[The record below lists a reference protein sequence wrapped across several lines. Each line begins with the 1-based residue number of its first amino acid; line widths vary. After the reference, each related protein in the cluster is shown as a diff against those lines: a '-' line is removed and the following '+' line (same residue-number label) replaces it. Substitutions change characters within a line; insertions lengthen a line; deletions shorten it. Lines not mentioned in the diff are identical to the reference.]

1 MQQTEFKYPVFEA
14 NQVLTNAH
22 LNDIFEYLDEQG
34 RLTRANLIG
43 VGLVCDLEFTV
54 DTASAA
60 IRLSRGCG
68 ITTEGYL
75 IIEPED
81 VVLTA
86 YREYV
91 MPLDV
96 DYPPFKQAPAVQYP
110 LWELFPAGTP
120 STTPLGS
127 PANFFEDKALLLF
140 LELKKEGLRNCS
152 PNDCNDKGSEINA
165 TVRRLLIRISDL
177 EQIISKANDLN
188 TGATAADIESVLMA
202 RLNLPDIRLPRY
214 DVPNTGPVTSNQ
226 VYAAFLEVFRRNNL
240 TSRTGNAL
248 TAAYNAFLPIVE
260 NLYPVNPFDG
270 FSSAFGFLDT
280 APQNAGQVRFL
291 QYYYDLFDD
300 LLKAYDELRDK
311 GIELMCACC
320 PSEHLFPRHLMLGAL
335 FPAASINPG
344 IYRHH
349 FLASAAVGDCE
360 NRTLEVVQLFR
371 RLVEMTIRFSNTPS
385 MPPQSGNP
393 KLDSQI
399 RLTPSKL
406 GDFPL
411 SEKAIP
417 YYYQQNGT
425 PALYQLWN
433 AEKTRRH
440 RANQNL
446 SYRSYEYVP
455 AAPIFITEPLRYDLE
470 PNNFLRVEGHLGKG
484 YRSVM
489 ETLLHIKKLER
500 LPIEIIALRTGE
512 YDENMSENFS
522 QSECR
527 FQDLEAL
534 YDALREDILHTLCEG
549 VRYFYDVQ
557 MSEGTYSGGT
567 PSLPLLVRCAPGF
580 RHRANTVG
588 AWFERFLSVIRGK
601 NYIDVDQNN
610 IESETLGVYC
620 TLFAG
625 TTAPPDQYFSHVVAI
640 YYLMKL
646 SEILPESL
654 NMLAYNDFENKYQDL
669 KEFVRFFRNNAQTN
683 IASQFAAY
691 IPQEDLID
699 QFDHILYGCK
709 LSPIK
714 SVHEE
719 YNRRLRE
726 IRQKQFLNHFLQHHP
741 GIQHQAG
748 GVPLGG
754 TFIVVYHDPPVRT
767 GGDIRDTIAN
777 ALVYETLQTSATNVG
792 GIRGRITDAATGEPL
807 IGTTVL
813 LLGTTQGTVTDIEG
827 NFLFSNLA
835 PGIYTITFSYTG
847 YANRRYSNIQVNP
860 GQIAVINLA
869 MGPEG
874 AFIDEVLGPDVSPLR
889 DRVIA
894 SAVNELPRGAVIAD
908 FFLPYICCSD
918 CAPIQFVLPA
928 EVQEMLET
936 CEYRWAS
943 RNSFLR
949 SLERDYRF
957 TITRYRI
964 NGTDVI
970 ATPHLITISVDVI
983 RQQGL
988 QAVIA
993 ALNALNGLVFG
1004 LGTTYSYITIQRYQS
1019 HTFELVIQ
1027 EADEDDVFTYTQ
1039 NGVQLNGGAY
1049 AYGEKINCRQVPV
1062 NEEEAPCTLPCGGV
1076 VQTCRYR
1083 LRQGGYKFLRIISM
1097 SVNTE
1102 SGGEIQFPAV
1112 EGAIMEFTPS
1122 SPANNLLFVNG
1133 DNIDIKVLV
1142 DILNETFLP
1151 SSMAAHQIA
1160 FQYEDIPGSV
1170 GGLIA
1175 ISRYECMDIKL
1186 TLETNLGRLIFTKA
1200 GIFSGDVDPAVVP
1213 NSPATNCTNANIC
1226 P

>member
-43 VGLVCDLEFTV
+43 IGLVCGLEFTV
-54 DTASAA
+54 DTVSAA
-60 IRLSRGCG
+60 IHLSRGCG
-68 ITTEGYL
+68 ITSQGYL

-81 VVLTA
+81 VALTA

-96 DYPPFKQAPAVQYP
+96 DYPSFKQAPAVQYP
-110 LWELFPAGTP
+110 LWELFPADTP
-120 STTPLGS
+120 STTSLGS
-127 PANFFEDKALLLF
+127 PANFLEDKALLLF

-248 TAAYNAFLPIVE
+248 TAAYHAFLPIVE

-270 FSSAFGFLDT
+270 FSAAFGFLDT

-320 PSEHLFPRHLMLGAL
+320 PSEDLFPRHLMLGAL
-335 FPAASINPG
+335 FPAVSVNPG

-433 AEKTRRH
+433 AEKSRRH

-455 AAPIFITEPLRYDLE
+455 AAPIFVTEPLRYDLE

-489 ETLLHIKKLER
+489 DTLLHIKKEER

-522 QSECR
+522 QAECR
-527 FQDLEAL
+527 FQDLEAI
-534 YDALREDILHTLCEG
+534 YDVEKAELLCTFCKTLE
-549 VRYFYDVQ
+549 YFYNLP
-557 MSEGTYSGGT
+557 YSAYEPSFT
-567 PSLPLLVRCAPGF
+567 PFPTTVPLLAVCAPGY
-580 RHRANTVG
+580 RVQPRTMG
-588 AWFERFLSVIRGK
+588 AYFERLSWPSVRNSPYFPPTQEPGSLISQISASAPVASNFLFL
-601 NYIDVDQNN
+601 YI
-610 IESETLGVYC
+610 
-620 TLFAG
+620 
-625 TTAPPDQYFSHVVAI
+625 I
-640 YYLMKL
+640 YYLAKFMEVVRDNLQDFDLTSFETRVRDIAVIAELIERNKEAYMQQIGVEGNIPNWEETDDRLDAL
-646 SEILPESL
+646 SKACHLDAFQAL
-654 NMLAYNDFENKYQDL
+654 H
-669 KEFVRFFRNNAQTN
+669 T
-683 IASQFAAY
+683 
-691 IPQEDLID
+691 
-699 QFDHILYGCK
+699 
-709 LSPIK
+709 
-714 SVHEE
+714 E
-719 YNRRLRE
+719 YTRRLRE

-741 GIQHQAG
+741 GIQHKA

-767 GGDIRDTIAN
+767 GGDIRGTIAN
-777 ALVYETLQTSATNVG
+777 ALVYETLQSSATNAG

-807 IGTTVL
+807 IGATVL
-813 LLGTTQGTVTDIEG
+813 LLGTTQGTVTDVEG
-827 NFLFSNLA
+827 NFLFNNLA
-835 PGIYTITFSYTG
+835 PGIYTIEINYIG
-847 YANRRYSNIQVNP
+847 YVSRRYSNIQVNP
-860 GQIAVINLA
+860 GQIAVINSA

-874 AFIDEVLGPDVSPLR
+874 AFIDEVLGPDVSPLS
-889 DRVIA
+889 DRVITA
-894 SAVNELPRGAVIAD
+894 VVNELPRGAVIAD

-936 CEYRWAS
+936 CEYRWPS
-943 RNSFLR
+943 RHSFLIG
-949 SLERDYRF
+949 LGKNYTF

-964 NGTDVI
+964 NGIDVI
-970 ATPHLITISVDVI
+970 ATTPHPITILAHEIKARGLAAVVD
-983 RQQGL
+983 
-988 QAVIA
+988 
-993 ALNALNGLVFG
+993 ALNGLRGLVFG
-1004 LGTTYSYITIQRYQS
+1004 LGSSYADHTTPTYSYITIQRYRN

-1027 EADEDDVFTYTQ
+1027 EEREDDVFTYTED
-1039 NGVQLNGGAY
+1039 GVQLNDGSKIYTYGA
-1049 AYGEKINCRQVPV
+1049 KINCRQAPV
-1062 NEEEAPCTLPCGGV
+1062 NEEPTPPALPCGGV
-1076 VQTCRYR
+1076 IQTCRYR
-1083 LRQGGYKFLRIISM
+1083 WEQIPIKIF
-1097 SVNTE
+1097 SVVSLVVSTE
-1102 SGGEIQFPAV
+1102 TQPEIEIPVAAGVNHRFNYSEDTV
-1112 EGAIMEFTPS
+1112 LS
-1122 SPANNLLFVNG
+1122 NSANLVIEEFVNA
-1133 DNIDIKVLV
+1133 
-1142 DILNETFLP
+1142 LNQIFT
-1151 SSMAAHQIA
+1151 SSALAPYQIT
-1160 FQYEDIPGSV
+1160 FQYEADD
-1170 GGLIA
+1170 LIA
-1175 ISRYECMDIKL
+1175 ISRYICLDFAL
-1186 TLETNLGRLIFTKA
+1186 TVDSDGQIRVFTKEGLFIVNGNERTRISEA
-1200 GIFSGDVDPAVVP
+1200 TGCTP
-1213 NSPATNCTNANIC
+1213 NENN
-1226 P
+1226 